1 MTHEEK
7 KMPEFS
13 PVQDLQA
20 YAQELIAHGA
30 PIVVA
35 EKTARIA
42 ARPGV
47 PGEQIISWS
56 VDASGAALMEMN
68 AVASMDPKSGISGW
82 VVSKV
87 DEFGNEVID
96 HNGHNN
102 QWIIDNSTFQ
112 KKYEPDP
119 EHPGIYRPV
128 GGPQRFVRLDHGIHV
143 LQWGQECNVDAGGY
157 VNISVPGDYYVIAE
171 RDFTDTYR
179 IL

>member
-1 MTHEEK
+1 MTYEEK

-35 EKTARIA
+35 EKIARIA

-68 AVASMDPKSGISGW
+68 AVVSMDTESGISGW

-87 DEFGNEVID
+87 DKFGNEVID

-102 QWIIDNSTFQ
+102 QWII
-112 KKYEPDP
+112 
-119 EHPGIYRPV
+119 
-128 GGPQRFVRLDHGIHV
+128 
-143 LQWGQECNVDAGGY
+143 
-157 VNISVPGDYYVIAE
+157 
-171 RDFTDTYR
+171 
-179 IL
+179 